1 MAISPEVYASLNILY
16 ASQAPSASD
25 ISLWQ
30 TNPSLTSLTWEETVL
45 VFATSTAAQETY
57 PLLAAPGAAT
67 DATRKQ
73 YVLEVFNNAYGLQ
86 EADLDPAEIDYWV
99 EWLGLT
105 NSDGSPADSDGNGI
119 PNILDF
125 PIVLNQYQPPEIQQ
139 ALLNRAEVA
148 LDFAAQFQL
157 QGISSFTEE
166 DYNTSWSILETV
178 TAEEASV
185 TAAKDLNILAAQAA
199 AGVGNSAI
207 LTAGVDI
214 LTANSFLAPTVNNFG
229 QFNSTFNSGD
239 NLTGSG
245 TNPTLTVLNTGQD
258 TLNTGAVLPTMKG
271 IETLNVVNTGEDFL
285 QVFGANVVGVKNVD
299 LSDSTKGLDLSNFQT
314 AVEKVSVNRTGLTVD
329 VPLTITIAGAALA
342 GSEDTVAVTLNQVG
356 SFSPVTGAAATFL
369 TLGLNPVSGN
379 NGYEKISIESK
390 GLANA
395 VKALTATGSKEIT
408 ITGDQDLLIAAAL
421 PNTATKLDASALEGD
436 LDVTA
441 GNGTVD
447 FLGGKGDDTFR
458 FKAGEFTATDKV
470 DGGEG
475 ANTLVVA
482 AADAEAI
489 TAADSNIKNTQTLTL
504 STGGTATQTLRADL
518 IGDKITTVNLTAA
531 TNTNYTV
538 RFAAG
543 ANSVNVLKN
552 TSVGATLNVQA
563 NGGGNNDSL
572 TFTIDGDDPT
582 TPLQTEKANIAVGNL
597 NLNNTDTPNLSIEQ
611 LKLVVNNSGAGT
623 HKIGAITLPQAAGVV
638 ETITITGNSSL
649 TIGGAVT
656 AEKLDASGLTEAT
669 AGTTGLTMT
678 KVSNPGSTVGI
689 NLTGSTFDDAL
700 FGSKNNDFIS
710 GGAGKDTITGS
721 GGSDQI
727 TLGDGFDTVIFNK
740 SQAGGAALN
749 VQASY
754 STVTDF
760 LTGATATT
768 TDLITISTAGVS
780 GATAPLETLAG
791 VAVAA
796 TNAVV
801 TNSVDQG
808 ATVNLSTS
816 TDNFLRITGTG
827 NNVAGNTAQ
836 QGFDAAIAGGVI
848 TVGAANIDILT
859 SYYDSANSQMVLGV
873 VNTNNGAA
881 NKIQSGDV
889 FTVISRFTMTAGD
902 YANFGNAQFN
912 TFIA

>member
-139 ALLNRAEVA
+139 ALVNRAEVA

-157 QGISSFTEE
+157 QGITSFTEE

-229 QFNSTFNSGD
+229 EFNATFNSGD

-245 TNPTLTVLNTGQD
+245 TNPTLTVLNTGGD
-258 TLNTGAVLPTMKG
+258 TLNTGSVLPTMKG
-271 IETLNVVNTGEDFL
+271 IETLNVVNTGKDFL

-299 LSDSTKGLDLSNFQT
+299 LSDSTKGLNLSNFQT

-356 SFSPVTGAAATFL
+356 SFSPVTGAASTFL
-369 TLGLNPVSGN
+369 TLELSPVSGN

-447 FLGGKGDDTFR
+447 FLGGKGNDTFR

-470 DGGEG
+470 DGGDG
-475 ANTLVVA
+475 ANTLAVA
-482 AADAEAI
+482 AADAETI
-489 TAADSNIKNTQTLTL
+489 TAADTNIKNTQSLTL
-504 STGGTATQTLRADL
+504 SSGGTANKTLRADL
-518 IGDKITTVNLTAA
+518 IGDKITTVTLAA
-531 TNTNYTV
+531 PTGDNYTI

-582 TPLQTEKANIAVGNL
+582 TPLQTEKANIAVGKL

-611 LKLVVNNSGAGT
+611 LKLVVNNSAGN
-623 HKIGAITLPQAAGVV
+623 HKIGAITLPQTPGVV

-649 TIGGAVT
+649 TISGAVT

-678 KVSNPGSTVGI
+678 KVSNPGATEGI

-710 GGAGKDTITGS
+710 GGTGKDTITGS
-721 GGSDQI
+721 VGSDQI
-727 TLGDGFDTVIFNK
+727 TLGDGFDTVIFNTK
-740 SQAGGAALN
+740 AVAGNAALN

-760 LTGATATT
+760 LTGATKTT

-780 GATAPLETLAG
+780 GATAPLETLKNT
-791 VAVAA
+791 AVAA
-796 TNAVV
+796 GDAVA
-801 TNSVDQG
+801 TTSVAQG
-808 ATVNLSTS
+808 ATVDLSTS
-816 TDNFLRITGTG
+816 TANFLRLTGTG
-827 NNVAGNTAQ
+827 NIVAANTAQ
-836 QGFDAAIAGGVI
+836 EGFNAAIAGGQI
-848 TVGAANIDILT
+848 TVGAAGIDILT

-873 VNTNNGAA
+873 VNSGGDA
-881 NKIQSGDV
+881 KIKATDV
-889 FTVISRFTMTAGD
+889 FTVISRVEMTDGD
-902 YANFGNAQFN
+902 YAIFGNAQFN

>member
-1 MAISPEVYASLNILY
+1 MTVDQNSIVGLYVIYFNRAPDPAGLAFWQSQDVTIEQMAAEFGASPEAQALYPFLAAPTLANPEEFINEIYRNAFGRDADDEAGLEFWLGVLEQDSSPESVAEFVLAVAQGAQGTDQVALQNRADIALQFTQDFVNANI
-16 ASQAPSASD
+16 AF
-25 ISLWQ
+25 
-30 TNPSLTSLTWEETVL
+30 TSS
-45 VFATSTAAQETY
+45 VFATSS
-57 PLLAAPGAAT
+57 
-67 DATRKQ
+67 DI
-73 YVLEVFNNAYGLQ
+73 
-86 EADLDPAEIDYWV
+86 IDTV
-99 EWLGLT
+99 
-105 NSDGSPADSDGNGI
+105 DS
-119 PNILDF
+119 
-125 PIVLNQYQPPEIQQ
+125 
-139 ALLNRAEVA
+139 
-148 LDFAAQFQL
+148 
-157 QGISSFTEE
+157 TEE
-166 DYNTSWSILETV
+166 
-178 TAEEASV
+178 SV
-185 TAAKDLNILAAQAA
+185 TAAQAA
-199 AGVGNSAI
+199 IDQAI
-207 LTAGVDI
+207 IASQPSNTVTLTPNVDT
-214 LTANSFLAPTVNNFG
+214 LTANSFLAPTVSSSG
-229 QFNSTFNSGD
+229 QFNATFNSGD
-239 NLTGSG
+239 SLTGSG
-245 TNPTLTVLNTGQD
+245 TNPTLTVLNTGGA
-258 TLNTGAVLPTMKG
+258 TLNTGTVLPTMKA
-271 IETLNVVNTGEDFL
+271 IETLNVVNTGGGKLEVL
-285 QVFGANVVGVKNVD
+285 GANVVGVKNVD
-299 LSDSTKGLDLSNFQT
+299 LSDSTQGLVLSNFQT
-314 AVEKVSVNRTGLTVD
+314 AVEKVSVSRTALTTD
-329 VPLTITIAGAALA
+329 LPLTITIAGAALA

-356 SFSPVTGAAATFL
+356 SVDPTTGSATVVGANQL
-369 TLGLNPVSGN
+369 TLGLDPVSGS

-390 GLANA
+390 GLANL
-395 VKALTATGSKEIT
+395 VEKLTANGSKEIT
-408 ITGDQDLLIAAAL
+408 ITGDQNLRINQAL
-421 PNTATKLDASALEGD
+421 PNTAVKLDASAFKGN

-447 FLGGKGDDTFR
+447 FVGGKGDDTFR
-458 FKAGEFTATDKV
+458 FNAGEFTATDKV

-475 ANTLVVA
+475 ANTLVVV

-504 STGGTATQTLRADL
+504 STKGTATQTLRADL

-543 ANSVNVLKN
+543 ANSVNVLKD
-552 TSVGATLNVQA
+552 TSVGATLNVEA
-563 NGGGNNDSL
+563 NGGGNTDSL
-572 TFTIDGDDPT
+572 TFTIDGDDTT
-582 TPLQTEKANIAVGNL
+582 TPLLTEKANITVGNL
-597 NLNNTDTPNLSIEQ
+597 NLNNTATPNRSIEEQ

-623 HKIGAITLPQAAGVV
+623 HTIGAITLPQAAGVV

-656 AEKLDASGLTEAT
+656 AEQLDASGLTEAT

-700 FGSKNNDFIS
+700 FGSKNNDFIN

-727 TLGDGFDTVIFNK
+727 TLGDGFDTVVFNTK
-740 SQAGGAALN
+740 QAGNAALN

-768 TDLITISTAGVS
+768 TDLITISNAGVAGVS
-780 GATAPLETLAG
+780 LETLAG

-801 TNSVDQG
+801 TNSVAQG
-808 ATVNLSTS
+808 VTTDLSTS

-836 QGFDAAIAGGVI
+836 QGFDAAIAAGQI
-848 TVGAANIDILT
+848 TVGAAGIDILT

-873 VNTNNGAA
+873 VNSGDD
-881 NKIQSGDV
+881 KIKATDV
-889 FTVISRFTMTAGD
+889 FTVISRVAMTAGD
-902 YANFGNAQFN
+902 YANFGNAQFT

>member
-1 MAISPEVYASLNILY
+1 M
-16 ASQAPSASD
+16 
-25 ISLWQ
+25 
-30 TNPSLTSLTWEETVL
+30 TSLTWEETVL
-45 VFATSTAAQETY
+45 VFANSDAAKETY

-86 EADLDPAEIDYWV
+86 EADLDPDEIDYWV
-99 EWLGLT
+99 EWLSLT
-105 NSDGSPADSDGNGI
+105 NPDGTPADSDGNGI

-139 ALLNRAEVA
+139 ALVNRAEVA

-157 QGISSFTEE
+157 QGISNFTEE

-178 TAEEASV
+178 TAEDASV

-245 TNPTLTVLNTGQD
+245 TNPTLTVLNTGGE
-258 TLNTGAVLPTMKG
+258 TLSTGPVLPTMKG
-271 IETLNVVNTGEDFL
+271 IETLNVVNTGDAKLE
-285 QVFGANVVGVKNVD
+285 VFGANVVGVKNVD

-342 GSEDTVAVTLNQVG
+342 GDEDTVAVTLNQVG

-395 VKALTATGSKEIT
+395 VAALTATGSQEIT

-421 PNTATKLDASALEGD
+421 PNTATKLDASALEGN

-470 DGGEG
+470 DGGDG
-475 ANTLVVA
+475 ANTLAVA
-482 AADAEAI
+482 AADAETI
-489 TAADSNIKNTQTLTL
+489 TAADTNIKNTQSLTL
-504 STGGTATQTLRADL
+504 STGGTATKTLRADL
-518 IGDKITTVNLTAA
+518 IGDKITTVNLAAVTAGD
-531 TNTNYTV
+531 YTV

-563 NGGGNNDSL
+563 NGGGNKDSL

-582 TPLQTEKANIAVGNL
+582 TPLQTEKANITVGKL
-597 NLNNTDTPNLSIEQ
+597 NLNNTSTPNLSIEQ
-611 LKLVVNNSGAGT
+611 LNLVVNNSGAGN
-623 HKIGAITLPQAAGVV
+623 HKIGAITLPPAAGVV

-649 TIGGAVT
+649 TISGAVT

-678 KVSNPGSTVGI
+678 TTSVSTVGI

-700 FGSKNNDFIS
+700 FGSTKNDFIS

-727 TLGDGFDTVIFNK
+727 TLGDGFDTVIFNTK
-740 SQAGGAALN
+740 AVAGNQALN
-749 VQASY
+749 EQDKY

-760 LTGATATT
+760 LTGGTATT

-780 GATAPLETLAG
+780 DPNAPLETLKNT
-791 VAVAA
+791 AVAA
-796 TNAVV
+796 GDAVA
-801 TNSVDQG
+801 TTSVAQG
-808 ATVNLSTS
+808 ATVDLSTS
-816 TDNFLRITGTG
+816 TANFLRITGTG
-827 NNVAGNTAQ
+827 NIEEANTAQ
-836 QGFDAAIAGGVI
+836 QGFKAAIAGGEI
-848 TVGAANIDILT
+848 TVGAAGIDILT
-859 SYYDSANSQMVLGV
+859 SYYDSANKQMVLGV
-873 VNTNNGAA
+873 VNSGGDA
-881 NKIQSGDV
+881 KIQATDV
-889 FTVISRFTMTAGD
+889 FTVISRVEMTAGD
-902 YANFGNAQFN
+902 YANFGNAQFT